1 MPRACDPTVV
11 RPNLAEPF
19 IGSEAL
25 AGGLL
30 NQHQLR
36 TRHRPVFPNVYVPSE
51 AQLSLGRRIVAAWLW
66 SGRDATIAGLAAA
79 ALHGSAWIDD
89 DAVIELIHARSRAP
103 RGVLTRRDTL
113 LGGEVTCVTGLPITT
128 PARTA
133 FDIGRRYPHRVAVAR
148 IDALARATGLQRDAV
163 MSVAKNHPGARGLR
177 KLETVLALVDAGAQS
192 PQETYLRLLLV
203 DAGLPRP
210 STQIPV
216 PTDGQT
222 YYLDM
227 GWEDCM
233 VAVEY
238 DGDHHRTDVMQYRKD
253 IRRLEALA
261 RMGWIVIRVT
271 AGDRRA
277 AILRRVHCALDRRQS
292 SV

>member
-1 MPRACDPTVV
+1 V

-25 AGGLL
+25 AAGLL

-36 TRHRPVFPNVYVPSE
+36 TRHRLVFPNVYVPNE

-66 SGRDATIAGLAAA
+66 AGRDATIAGLAAA
-79 ALHGSAWIDD
+79 ALHGAAWIDD
-89 DAVIELIHARSRAP
+89 DAAIELIHPTSRPP

-113 LGGEVTCVTGLPITT
+113 LDGEVTCVTGLTVTT
-128 PARTA
+128 PERTA

-148 IDALARATGLQRDAV
+148 IDALARATGLERAAV
-163 MSVAKNHPGARGLR
+163 MSVAKNHPGTRGLR
-177 KLETVLALVDAGAQS
+177 KLETVLGLVDGGAQS

-216 PTDGQT
+216 PTGEQT

-238 DGDHHRTDVMQYRKD
+238 DGDHHRTDVIQYRKD
-253 IRRLEALA
+253 IRRLETLE

-277 AILRRVHCALDRRQS
+277 AILRRVRCALDYRKS